1 MRGKDKPGN
10 FSSFSSDLSSIS
22 STGYVSSTSQ
32 FLLTIPFPWS
42 HLPPRSHLANPAP
55 GGNYSCAPVSI
66 TSVFCPCSPMSG
78 STFLPLLIFELL
90 LLEITCACVLSHF
103 SHVQLFATSWTVALQ
118 APLSMGFSRQEFWS
132 GLLCPP
138 SRDLSDLGIKPMS
151 LISPALAGRFFNTNA
166 TWEAPNTLI

>member
-132 GLLCPP
+132 GLLCPAP
-138 SRDLSDLGIKPMS
+138 GESSWPRDQICVSYV
-151 LISPALAGRFFNTNA
+151 SPALARRFFTTGT
-166 TWEAPNTLI
+166 TWEALW